1 MELRLPGVFQEDIAI
16 SSPSLIRAAE
26 AQSTPI
32 TQLFLQLQDD
42 ELLVIRNRIS
52 RQILFPRMPVKIARQ
67 QCYNKQ
73 QRRIQED

>member
-16 SSPSLIRAAE
+16 SSPSLVRAAE

-42 ELLVIRNRIS
+42 KRSGYQEPYQQANSFSSNAGKDCAAAML
-52 RQILFPRMPVKIARQ
+52 QEAAARP
-67 QCYNKQ
+67 
-73 QRRIQED
+73 